1 MAHLFKDEGMK
12 DGSVEPEELAEY
24 KKRALDQAKV
34 NLIKSTH
41 VV

>member
-24 KKRALDQAKV
+24 KK
-34 NLIKSTH
+34 KSPGPSKSKFN
-41 VV
+41 